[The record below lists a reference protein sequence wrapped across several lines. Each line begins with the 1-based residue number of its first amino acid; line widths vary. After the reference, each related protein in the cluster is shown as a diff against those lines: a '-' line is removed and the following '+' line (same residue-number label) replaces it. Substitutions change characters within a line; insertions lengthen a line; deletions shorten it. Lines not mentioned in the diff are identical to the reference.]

1 MHVTEAFLAQKHTDG
16 RRCMHLLV
24 DLVGSLGGVRGGV
37 DDDPPLATLGT
48 VGAQAKLQGLGFR
61 V

>member
-48 VGAQAKLQGLGFR
+48 VGAQAKLQG
-61 V
+61 